1 MTNENQLI
9 QLMSCGNDAEATT
22 LCSLLQA
29 NGIQAF
35 VHNSSRLGAIGELG
49 AGDNRRLL
57 VAQHDVEHATEVL
70 REAGAISE
78 SDDAPPAV
86 DPKKKRALIIGAM
99 VTLVV
104 AVVVGAL
111 AAGDMKEQGKKAV
124 MDCESTPACTASGS
138 CTVTPKNTCTVG
150 SDADCRQSEVCQ
162 NEGLCTAVAGMCR
175 AGSTGDCQASKR
187 CQTHGY
193 CEWINGSCGK

>member
-1 MTNENQLI
+1 MSNENQLI

-29 NGIQAF
+29 NGIEAF

-49 AGDNRRLL
+49 AGDNRRIM
-57 VAQHDVEHATEVL
+57 VAKHQVEKATQVL

-78 SDDAPPAV
+78 SDDTPPAV

-99 VTLVV
+99 VTLVI

-111 AAGDMKEQGKKAV
+111 AADDTKEQAKNAGT
-124 MDCESTPACTASGS
+124 DCKSTPACAASGS

-150 SDADCRQSEVCQ
+150 SDADCRQSEDCQ
-162 NEGLCTAVAGMCR
+162 NDGLCTAVSGMCR
-175 AGSTGDCQASKR
+175 AGSTADCQASKG

-193 CEWINGSCGK
+193 CEWSNGSCGK